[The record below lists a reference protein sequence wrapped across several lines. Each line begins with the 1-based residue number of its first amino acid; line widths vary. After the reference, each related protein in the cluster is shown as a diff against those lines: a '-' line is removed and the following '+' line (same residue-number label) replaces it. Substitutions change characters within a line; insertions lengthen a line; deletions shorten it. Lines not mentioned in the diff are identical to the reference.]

1 MIVMNIDTK
10 NPIHQT
16 ESSPTAN
23 NLQQNDF
30 IENDIK

>member
-1 MIVMNIDTK
+1 MNIDTK

-23 NLQQNDF
+23 NLYKNDF
-30 IENDIK
+30 TENDIK